1 MIRLLIMMQRKEN
14 YSINIH
20 VSSFQKKYE
29 DEVVRSHLVTN
40 EDVKQHIKTNILKLP
55 DGISST

>member
-1 MIRLLIMMQRKEN
+1 MMQRKEN